1 MRTYISI
8 TITYYSRKG
17 MEPDVHYYR
26 NDGVHPITST
36 FNKLTPDEANLLM
49 WELVKLGGKNSYR
62 SNIYRN
68 SISTR
73 EVSFSGEL

>member
-1 MRTYISI
+1 
-8 TITYYSRKG
+8 
-17 MEPDVHYYR
+17 
-26 NDGVHPITST
+26 
-36 FNKLTPDEANLLM
+36 M

-73 EVSFSGEL
+73 EVCFNGEL